1 MGFQRGPALV
11 SNARKRF
18 QCGSIGQSGAWGR
31 AEGVF
36 LGRSGGLWGM
46 VAEVFG

>member
-1 MGFQRGPALV
+1 MGFHRAPGTAPKPQKCRPG
-11 SNARKRF
+11 
-18 QCGSIGQSGAWGR
+18 GSIGESGAPGR
-31 AEGVF
+31 AEGLF

>member
-1 MGFQRGPALV
+1 MGFHRAPAVV
-11 SNARKRF
+11 SNAQKCS
-18 QCGSIGQSGAWGR
+18 QCGSIGESGAPGR